1 MALAVFKLN
10 QQALLQADM
19 EGIFQ
24 IIREYTS
31 SVEPELLIRTAMGFT
46 FSKTLIDKLEEEYVE
61 KPDKEIIKIC
71 KME

>member
-1 MALAVFKLN
+1 
-10 QQALLQADM
+10 
-19 EGIFQ
+19 
-24 IIREYTS
+24 
-31 SVEPELLIRTAMGFT
+31 MGFT